1 MIQAKHRSR
10 AVSCTRGTAREC
22 LCIRRMRGSGSCR
35 RGGRGRT
42 GCSPI
47 LCPRGE
53 DDANAECCKQKG
65 ERSSAPILDSSFV
78 FQHSSFNDWARVPT
92 FVRARDYRARRADR
106 AFLRVHKDL
115 PLTRLDWVVL
125 IGTLLLIVAYG
136 VWKGRKQQRL
146 AAYLLAD
153 RQLKWPTIAL
163 SIMATQASAIT
174 FLSTPGQAYA
184 DGMRFVQFYLGL
196 PIAMV
201 ILAITAV
208 PIYHRLRVFTAYE
221 YLETRFG
228 VGTRT
233 LTAILFLVQRG
244 LSTGITLYAPA
255 LIAGRMGRLNA
266 IDFSFDLTTPY
277 NFWSGLFGGLLVALS
292 YFGTDQSQVQRYL
305 TGASETESKLGLLMN
320 GMIKVPMQFF
330 ILFVGAIVFVFY
342 QFIAPPLFFNNVERA
357 KVSGS
362 AEYAQLEARHQRTF
376 EAKRTEVHRL
386 VEAMRARDANATAQA
401 TARVPELQKEDG
413 ATRAAAVSLIRKA
426 DKAADPSDTNYIFLT
441 FVVST
446 LPAGLVGLLLAAI
459 FCAAMSATSSG
470 LNSLASTTVVDVVKR
485 LMWRN
490 LTDHQYVKVSKLLT
504 VFWGLFAIG
513 FAEFASRL
521 GSLIEA
527 VNILGSLFYG
537 TVLGIFLL
545 AFYTK
550 RIGGTAVCL
559 GAIVGEAAVAWC
571 AISTKVAWL
580 WWNVVGLV
588 VGVVAAG
595 TIQMLVP
602 APEPKAIS
610 PSTR

>member
-1 MIQAKHRSR
+1 LS
-10 AVSCTRGTAREC
+10 
-22 LCIRRMRGSGSCR
+22 
-35 RGGRGRT
+35 
-42 GCSPI
+42 
-47 LCPRGE
+47 
-53 DDANAECCKQKG
+53 
-65 ERSSAPILDSSFV
+65 
-78 FQHSSFNDWARVPT
+78 
-92 FVRARDYRARRADR
+92 
-106 AFLRVHKDL
+106 
-115 PLTRLDWVVL
+115 RLDWVVL
-125 IGTLLLIVAYG
+125 ITTLLLIVAYG
-136 VWKGRKQQRL
+136 VWKGRRQQRL

-201 ILAITAV
+201 ILSITAV

-233 LTAILFLVQRG
+233 LTAILFLLQRG

-255 LIAGRMGRLNA
+255 LIVSVLLGWNLHVTNLVIGLLVIVYTATGGTKAVSWTHVHQLLIALSGMAIALIVAVRMLPHDVGLVEAARVAGRMGRLNV

-277 NFWSGLFGGLLVALS
+277 NFWSGIFGGLLVALS

-305 TGASETESKLGLLMN
+305 TGESASASKLGLLMN

-342 QFIAPPLFFNNVERA
+342 QFITPPLFFNTVERA
-357 KVSGS
+357 KVVASPYA
-362 AEYAQLEARHQRTF
+362 AEYAQLEAQHQKTF
-376 EAKRTEVHRL
+376 AAKQTEVHAL
-386 VEAMRARDANATAQA
+386 VDAMRAHDENATAQA
-401 TARVPELQKEDG
+401 TERVRALQKEDG
-413 ATRAAAVSLIRKA
+413 ATRAAAVSLIRKT
-426 DKAADPSDTNYIFLT
+426 DKAADSSDTNYIFLT
-441 FVVST
+441 FVVRT

-470 LNSLASTTVVDVVKR
+470 LNALASTTVVDVVKR
-485 LMWRN
+485 LLWRN
-490 LTDHQYVKVSKLLT
+490 ATDHQYVRASKLLT

-537 TVLGIFLL
+537 TILGVFLL

-550 RIGGTAVCL
+550 RIGGVAVCL
-559 GAIVGEAAVAWC
+559 GAVVGEAAVAWC
-571 AISTKVAWL
+571 AIYTNVAWL

-588 VGVVAAG
+588 VGVLAAG
-595 TIQMLVP
+595 AIQGIIP
-602 APEPKAIS
+602 AAEPKAA
-610 PSTR
+610 PSS